1 MFRTKCLICYS
12 KNINNIMDL
21 GMHPFADTFIPISK
35 IHLSEKIYPLVVQL
49 CDKCGNVQ
57 LGCETDAE
65 SRYQEND
72 YSYTS
77 SNSNYSINY
86 WLQYAN
92 EILKFFPKNIKLKIL
107 EIGSNDGLLLSILKK
122 KNHNVLGVDASPVM
136 NKLAKKKNIETR
148 LGIFD
153 GQYSNKISNEFGSFD
168 LIIANNVFNHANDP
182 QSFFMGIKNLL
193 KKDGIFTFESPY
205 WLNSIKSGKFDQIYH
220 EHVTYLTAKSVKKL
234 SSLNNLYI
242 SDITFSY
249 YHGGSIRFMVSKNKK
264 KENLD
269 KIIKIISKENQSNL
283 YSPIFYE
290 KFMKIIKQKK
300 NKFMEKIFSNKNNS
314 KPLIC
319 IGAAAKAN
327 TFLNF
332 YGLNNNLVNHVTD
345 ASKNKIGKFTPLTR
359 IPITSDFIIKNYK
372 KPNIIFTAWNVS
384 DNLKKIIYKINSKVT
399 ELKPYED

>member
-12 KNINNIMDL
+12 KNINNIIDL

-35 IHLSEKIYPLVVQL
+35 IHLSEKVYPLIVQL
-49 CDKCGNVQ
+49 CEKCGNVQ

-86 WLQYAN
+86 WFEYAN
-92 EILKFFPKNIKLKIL
+92 EILKFCPKNIKLKIL
-107 EIGSNDGLLLSILKK
+107 EIGSNDGLLLSILKN
-122 KNHNVLGVDASPVM
+122 NHNVLGVDASPVM
-136 NKLAKKKNIETR
+136 NKLAGKKNIETR

-153 GQYSNKISNEFGSFD
+153 EPYSKKISNEFGKFD
-168 LIIANNVFNHANDP
+168 LIIANNVFNHANEP

-193 KKDGIFTFESPY
+193 KKDGIFIFESPY
-205 WLNSIKSGKFDQIYH
+205 WSNSVKSGKFDQIYH
-220 EHVTYLTAKSVKKL
+220 EHVTYMNVKSVKKL
-234 SSLNNLYI
+234 SSLNELYI
-242 SDITFSY
+242 SDIIFSN
-249 YHGGSIRFMVSKNKK
+249 YHGGSFSFVVSKNKK

-269 KIIKIISKENQSNL
+269 KTNKIIFRENQSNL

-290 KFMKIIKQKK
+290 KFMKKIKQKK
-300 NKFMEKIFSNKNNS
+300 NKFMEKIFSSKNS
-314 KPLIC
+314 SRPLIC
-319 IGAAAKAN
+319 VGAAAKAN

-332 YGLNNNLVNHVTD
+332 YGLNNNLVSYITD
-345 ASKNKIGKFTPLTR
+345 SSKNKIGKFTPLTR
-359 IPITSDFIIKNYK
+359 IPITSDLIIKNYK

-384 DNLKKIIYKINSKVT
+384 DNLRKIIYKINPKAE

>member
-12 KNINNIMDL
+12 KNINNIIDL

-35 IHLSEKIYPLVVQL
+35 THLSEKVYPLIVQL
-49 CDKCGNVQ
+49 CEKCGNVQ
-57 LGCETDAE
+57 LGCKTDAE

-86 WLQYAN
+86 WFEYAN

-107 EIGSNDGLLLSILKK
+107 EIGSNDGLLLSILKN
-122 KNHNVLGVDASPVM
+122 NHNVLGVDASPVM
-136 NKLAKKKNIETR
+136 NKLAEKKNIETR

-153 GQYSNKISNEFGSFD
+153 ESYSKKISKEFGRFD
-168 LIIANNVFNHANDP
+168 LIIANNVFNHANEP

-193 KKDGIFTFESPY
+193 KKDGIFVFESPY
-205 WLNSIKSGKFDQIYH
+205 WSNSVKSGKFDQIYH
-220 EHVTYLTAKSVKKL
+220 EHVTYMNVKSVKKL
-234 SSLNNLYI
+234 SSLNELYI
-242 SDITFSY
+242 SDIVFSN
-249 YHGGSIRFMVSKNKK
+249 YHGGSVRFVVSKNKK

-269 KIIKIISKENQSNL
+269 KVNKIVFRENQSNL

-290 KFMKIIKQKK
+290 KFMKKIKQKK
-300 NKFMEKIFSNKNNS
+300 NKFMEKIFSSKNSS

-332 YGLNNNLVNHVTD
+332 YGLNNNFVN
-345 ASKNKIGKFTPLTR
+345 
-359 IPITSDFIIKNYK
+359 
-372 KPNIIFTAWNVS
+372 
-384 DNLKKIIYKINSKVT
+384 
-399 ELKPYED
+399 

>member
-12 KNINNIMDL
+12 KNINNIIDL
-21 GMHPFADTFIPISK
+21 GMHPFAHTFIPISK
-35 IHLSEKIYPLVVQL
+35 THLSEKVYPLIVQL
-49 CDKCGNVQ
+49 CEKCGNVQ

-86 WLQYAN
+86 WFEYAN

-107 EIGSNDGLLLSILKK
+107 EIGSNDGLLLSILKN
-122 KNHNVLGVDASPVM
+122 NHNVLGVDASPVM
-136 NKLAKKKNIETR
+136 NKLAEKKNIETR

-153 GQYSNKISNEFGSFD
+153 ESYSKKISKEFGRFD
-168 LIIANNVFNHANDP
+168 LIIANNVFNHANEP

-193 KKDGIFTFESPY
+193 KKDGIFVFESPY
-205 WLNSIKSGKFDQIYH
+205 WSNSVKSGKLDQIYH
-220 EHVTYLTAKSVKKL
+220 EHVTYMNVKSVKKL
-234 SSLNNLYI
+234 SSLNELYI
-242 SDITFSY
+242 SDIVFSN
-249 YHGGSIRFMVSKNKK
+249 YHGGSVRFVVSKNKK

-269 KIIKIISKENQSNL
+269 KVNKIVFRENQSNL

-290 KFMKIIKQKK
+290 KFMKKIKQKK
-300 NKFMEKIFSNKNNS
+300 NKFMEKIFTSKNSS

-332 YGLNNNLVNHVTD
+332 YGLNNNLVNCITD

-359 IPITSDFIIKNYK
+359 IPITSDMIIKNYK

-384 DNLKKIIYKINSKVT
+384 DNLRKIIYKINPKIE